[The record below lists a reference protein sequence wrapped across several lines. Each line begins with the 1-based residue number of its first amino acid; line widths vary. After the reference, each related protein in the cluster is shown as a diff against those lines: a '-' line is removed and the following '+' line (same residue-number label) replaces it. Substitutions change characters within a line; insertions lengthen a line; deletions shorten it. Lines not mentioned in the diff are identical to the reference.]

1 MSKSAT
7 RNSGA
12 DVLLFFL
19 DAAVVLGDVVL
30 GDLRFVEVLDVALA
44 MMNK

>member
-1 MSKSAT
+1 
-7 RNSGA
+7 
-12 DVLLFFL
+12 L
-19 DAAVVLGDVVL
+19 DAAAVL